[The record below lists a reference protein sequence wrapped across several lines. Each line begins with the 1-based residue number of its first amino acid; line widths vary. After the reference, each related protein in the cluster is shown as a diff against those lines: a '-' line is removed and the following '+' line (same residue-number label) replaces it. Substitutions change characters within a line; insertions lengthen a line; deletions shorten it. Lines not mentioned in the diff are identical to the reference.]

1 MKRPLTAGI
10 AGYGVV
16 GQRRHRVIDQNP
28 LFQTIAVSDTK
39 LANGYSPNGFKTFS
53 SAEEMLD
60 DDLDVLFVSLP
71 NFLAPSITIKGLEK
85 GCHVFCEKPPGRS
98 VQDLL
103 KVIDVAQNHPHQKLK
118 YGFNHRYHNSV
129 RDALN
134 LISSQTFGNI
144 ISLRGV
150 YGKSSIISFES
161 DWRTQ
166 RALAGGGILLDQ
178 GIHMVD
184 MMRMFAGEFDVVHSI
199 VTNDYWGHDVEDN
212 AYALM
217 KTGSGVVASL
227 HSSATQ
233 WRHTFRLEIIFD
245 SGLVE
250 LSGILSGSK
259 SYGQETISITERA
272 DNLTLS
278 EPQIKKY
285 YEDHSWKDEIDDFA
299 KAIDDGLPILT
310 GNAQDALN
318 TMSLVER
325 IYWADKDWRARFNLA
340 FPPIEANTE

>member
-1 MKRPLTAGI
+1 MKRPLTVGI

-28 LFQTIAVSDTK
+28 LFETISVSDTK
-39 LANGYSPNGFKTFS
+39 LNNGHSPDGVKTFS
-53 SAEEMLD
+53 SAEDMLD
-60 DDLDVLFVSLP
+60 SDLDVLFVSLP
-71 NFLAPSITIKGLEK
+71 NFLAPSITIKGLDN

-98 VQDLL
+98 VQDVLE
-103 KVIDVAQNHPHQKLK
+103 VIDVAQKHPSQKLK
-118 YGFNHRYHNSV
+118 YGFNHRYHDSV
-129 RDALN
+129 QDALN
-134 LISSQTFGNI
+134 LVSSQTFGNI

-184 MMRMFAGEFDVVHSI
+184 MMTMFAGEFDLVHSI

-217 KTGSGVVASL
+217 KTRSGVVASL

-233 WRHTFRLEIIFD
+233 WRHTFRLEMIFE

-259 SYGQETISITERA
+259 SYGQETISITERT

-278 EPQIKKY
+278 EPRIQKY
-285 YEDHSWKDEIDDFA
+285 FDDHSWKDEIDDFA
-299 KAIDDGLPILT
+299 NAIENDLPVST
-310 GNAQDALN
+310 GSAQDALN

-325 IYWADKDWRARFNLA
+325 IYCADDSWRARFNLDA
-340 FPPIEANTE
+340 